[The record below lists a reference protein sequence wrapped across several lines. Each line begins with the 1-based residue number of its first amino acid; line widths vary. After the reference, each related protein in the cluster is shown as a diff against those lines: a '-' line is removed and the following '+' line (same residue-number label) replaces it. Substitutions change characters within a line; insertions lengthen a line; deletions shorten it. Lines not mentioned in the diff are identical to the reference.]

1 MDPSHGRVSLVGG
14 GIGIPPLY
22 FLAAE
27 AIGRGI
33 WQPAAVTVFLG
44 GRSGDDLL
52 CVEDFL
58 ALGVTV
64 VQTTDD
70 GSAGDQCLVT
80 HPVEERIPSAP
91 PDVIYACGPM
101 PMLGCVAGIGA
112 RHGIPTQVSVE
123 TLMACGVGACL
134 GCAMK
139 ASRSENDYLHA
150 CTHGPVFNALDLA
163 FE

>member
-1 MDPSHGRVSLVGG
+1 VGG
-14 GIGIPPLY
+14 GIGIPPLF

-33 WQPAAVTVFLG
+33 WPPAAVTVFLG
-44 GRSGDDLL
+44 GRTRDDLL
-52 CVEDFL
+52 CVDDFL
-58 ALGVTV
+58 SLGVTV

-80 HPVEERIPSAP
+80 HPVEDRIPAAP

-101 PMLGCVAGIGA
+101 PMLGCVAGIGI

-139 ASRSENDYLHA
+139 ASRGEDDYLHA
-150 CTHGPVFNALDLA
+150 CTHGPVFDALELA